1 MTTENRDETQIR
13 ALLEDRAAALRA
25 KDAPA
30 VLSHYAPDT
39 VKFDLAPPL
48 HTAGPA
54 ALDKRGLE
62 GWFATWWGPL
72 GYELRDFK
80 VVTGGDLAF
89 CHGFFWLGGVK
100 SAGGQKIGFWMRA
113 TVCLRKEAGSWKIV
127 HEHESVPFYMDGSQR
142 AAFDLQP

>member
-89 CHGFFWLGGVK
+89 CHGFVRISGTKVDGD
-100 SAGGQKIGFWMRA
+100 QKVSVWARE
-113 TVCLRKEAGSWKIV
+113 TVCLSKAGGIWKIR
-127 HEHESVPFYMDGSQR
+127 HEHSSVPFYMDGSLK
-142 AAFDLQP
+142 AAVDLKP

>member
-1 MTTENRDETQIR
+1 MTTESRDEAQIR
-13 ALLEDRAAALRA
+13 ALLDERTAALRA

-48 HTAGPA
+48 RSAGPA
-54 ALDKRGLE
+54 ALDRRGLE

-72 GYELRDFK
+72 GYDLRDFQ

-89 CHGFFWLGGVK
+89 CHGFVRISGTKVEND
-100 SAGGQKIGFWMRA
+100 QKVSVWVRE
-113 TVCLRKEAGSWKIV
+113 TVCLAKAGGMWKIR
-127 HEHESVPFYMDGSQR
+127 HEHSSVPFYMDGSLR
-142 AAFDLQP
+142 AAVDLRP

>member
-1 MTTENRDETQIR
+1 MTMESPDAAQIR

-25 KDAPA
+25 KDASA

-48 HTAGPA
+48 RTAGPA
-54 ALDKRGLE
+54 ALDRRGLE

-80 VVTGGDLAF
+80 VVTEGDLAF
-89 CHGFFWLGGVK
+89 CHGVVRISGTKVEDDRKVSVWV
-100 SAGGQKIGFWMRA
+100 RE
-113 TVCLRKEAGSWKIV
+113 TVCLGKAGGLWKIR
-127 HEHESVPFYMDGSQR
+127 HEHSSVPFYMDGSLR
-142 AAFDLQP
+142 AAVDLKP

>member
-1 MTTENRDETQIR
+1 MTMEGRDEGQIR
-13 ALLEDRAAALRA
+13 TLLEDRAAALRA

-30 VLSHYAPDT
+30 VLSYYAPDT

-48 HTAGPA
+48 RTTGPA

-89 CHGFFWLGGVK
+89 CHGLVRISGTKVDED
-100 SAGGQKIGFWMRA
+100 QKVSVWVRE
-113 TVCLRKEAGSWKIV
+113 TVCLGKAGGLWKIL
-127 HEHESVPFYMDGSQR
+127 HEHSSVPFYMDGSLR
-142 AAFDLQP
+142 AAVDLKP

>member
-1 MTTENRDETQIR
+1 MTIENRDEAQIR

-48 HTAGPA
+48 RTAGPA
-54 ALDKRGLE
+54 ALDKRALE
-62 GWFATWWGPL
+62 GWFASWWGPL
-72 GYELRDFK
+72 GYELRDFQ

-89 CHGFFWLGGVK
+89 CHGFARISGTKVENDQKVK
-100 SAGGQKIGFWMRA
+100 VWVRE
-113 TVCLRKEAGSWKIV
+113 TVCLAKAGGMWKIR
-127 HEHESVPFYMDGSQR
+127 HEHSSVPFYMDGSLR
-142 AAFDLQP
+142 AAVDLKP

>member
-48 HTAGPA
+48 QTAGPA

-89 CHGFFWLGGVK
+89 CHGFVRISGTKVDGD
-100 SAGGQKIGFWMRA
+100 QKVSVWVRE
-113 TVCLRKEAGSWKIV
+113 TVCLGKAG
-127 HEHESVPFYMDGSQR
+127 GSLEDPAR
-142 AAFDLQP
+142 A